1 MATNMF
7 RNIVSKKANRNC
19 ETAQW
24 AKKSFIERKAVNE
37 SVRKGRWRWMKMDE
51 SG

>member
-24 AKKSFIERKAVNE
+24 AKKSFIERKAVLKKFGQNCE
-37 SVRKGRWRWMKMDE
+37 FWLKV
-51 SG
+51 